1 MPKPNRFVTARLS
14 FRKGTTSE
22 WAGNDPVLIP
32 GEPAY
37 DTSVNKFKIGDG
49 LKSWTELP
57 YVESTGGPF
66 AWENNEKSLFP
77 EFIQGQDDAI
87 NYNKFQHDTLVENA
101 VDLFSAGVT
110 GDPLSV
116 FELSIIAATGGAA
129 SIVAGEDK
137 LLILQDFTYG
147 GFIGVKDQIVDV
159 VSWVGDRPY
168 VAKADGQELLPIST
182 KGTHWEI
189 SAGFTAFPRHY
200 NAYRDGDTVQIN
212 AVTFN
217 PYNFTGWTGLLAGEE
232 DTATTT
238 ITMSENRSL
247 TANFSF

>member
-1 MPKPNRFVTARLS
+1 MPQPNRFVTARLS
-14 FRKGTTSE
+14 FRKGTTAE
-22 WAGNDPVLIP
+22 WADNDPILIP

-49 LKSWTELP
+49 LKNWSELP

-66 AWENNEKSLFP
+66 AWENNEKSLGLFP

-87 NYNKFQHDTLVENA
+87 NYNKFQHETLVDNA

-110 GDPLSV
+110 GDPLVAV
-116 FELSIIAATGGAA
+116 FELSVTSATGGAA
-129 SIVAGEDK
+129 SIVGA
-137 LLILQDFTYG
+137 
-147 GFIGVKDQIVDV
+147 
-159 VSWVGDRPY
+159 
-168 VAKADGQELLPIST
+168 
-182 KGTHWEI
+182 
-189 SAGFTAFPRHY
+189 PRHY
-200 NAYRDGDTVQIN
+200 NAYSDGETAQIN
-212 AVTFN
+212 AVAFN

-238 ITMSENRSL
+238 VTMSEARNL

>member
-1 MPKPNRFVTARLS
+1 MPQPNRFVTARLS

-22 WAGNDPVLIP
+22 WADNNPVLIP

-49 LKSWTELP
+49 LKNWTELP

-110 GDPLSV
+110 GDPLSGV

-129 SIVAGEDK
+129 SIV
-137 LLILQDFTYG
+137 
-147 GFIGVKDQIVDV
+147 
-159 VSWVGDRPY
+159 
-168 VAKADGQELLPIST
+168 
-182 KGTHWEI
+182 GT
-189 SAGFTAFPRHY
+189 PRHY

-217 PYNFTGWTGLLAGEE
+217 PYNFTGWTGLLVGEE

-238 ITMSENRSL
+238 ITMSDNRSL